1 MGRST
6 TSDPRS
12 PRPSSDPLAGRRVLL
27 GVSGGVA
34 AYKAALVARLLR
46 GAGAEVATV
55 LTEAATRFVG
65 PDTFSALTGE
75 PAYVSLW
82 ERPGEVLHVR
92 LAREADVAVVVPATA
107 NTIAKL
113 AHGLA
118 DDLLSST
125 MLEVTC
131 PVVVAP
137 AMHSGMWEHAATRT
151 NIELLRSRGAVVVGP
166 VTGPLAH
173 GDDGIGRLADPDD
186 VVAAVRGTLARRD
199 LAGRRILITSGPTHE
214 PIDPVRYVGNR
225 STGKMGAALA
235 AEAVARG
242 GVVTVVLGPGAIVP
256 PAAEV
261 VHVQTAEEMRDA
273 VLARF
278 DDADAVVMAAAVA
291 DFRPKSVSE
300 QKLKKDAGVPEMM
313 LEPTPDILAELGE
326 RRPKGRPKGRKDQVL
341 VGFAAET
348 DDLERAGRGKLVS
361 KHLDLVVVNRVGR
374 EGTGFGADASEAM
387 LLGSSGDPEPLR
399 TWTKPELA
407 TAVLDRVVALLP
419 APPGVGL
426 DR

>member
-27 GVSGGVA
+27 GVSGGIA
-34 AYKAALVARLLR
+34 AYKAPLVARLLR
-46 GAGAEVATV
+46 GAGADVATV

-75 PAYVSLW
+75 PAYTSLW
-82 ERPGEVLHVR
+82 ERPGEVLHVK
-92 LAREADVAVVVPATA
+92 LAREADVAVVAPATA

-137 AMHSGMWEHAATRT
+137 AMHSGMWEHAATRA

-173 GDDGIGRLADPDD
+173 GDEGIGRLADPED
-186 VVAAVRGTLARRD
+186 VVAAIRGTLARHD
-199 LAGRRILITSGPTHE
+199 LAGRRVLITSGPTRE

-235 AEAVARG
+235 AEAIARG
-242 GVVTVVLGPGAIVP
+242 AVVTVVHGPGAIVP
-256 PAAEV
+256 PGAEV
-261 VHVQTAEEMRDA
+261 VPVETAEEMRDA

-278 DDADAVVMAAAVA
+278 DDTDAVVMAAAVA

-300 QKLKKDAGVPEMM
+300 RKLKKDAGVPEVM
-313 LEPTPDILAELGE
+313 LEPTTDILAELGE
-326 RRPKGRPKGRKDQVL
+326 RRKDQVL

-387 LLGSSGDPEPLR
+387 LLGSSGNPEPLR
-399 TWTKPELA
+399 TWTKRELA

-419 APPGVGL
+419 APPDVGL

>member
-27 GVSGGVA
+27 GVSGGIA

-46 GAGAEVATV
+46 GAGADVSTV

-75 PAYVSLW
+75 PAYTSLW

-137 AMHSGMWEHAATRT
+137 AMHSGMWEHAATRA

-173 GDDGIGRLADPDD
+173 GDEGIGRLAEPDD

-225 STGKMGAALA
+225 STGKMGAELA

-242 GVVTVVLGPGAIVP
+242 AVVTVVLGPHAIVP
-256 PAAEV
+256 PGAEV
-261 VHVQTAEEMRDA
+261 VPVETAEEMRAA

-278 DDADAVVMAAAVA
+278 GDADAVVMAAAVA

-300 QKLKKDAGVPEMM
+300 QKLKKDAGVPELM

-326 RRPKGRPKGRKDQVL
+326 RRTDQVL

-387 LLGSSGDPEPLR
+387 LLASAGDPEPLR
-399 TWTKPELA
+399 TWTKRELA
-407 TAVLDRVVALLP
+407 TAVLDRIVALLP
-419 APPGVGL
+419 AAPDVGL